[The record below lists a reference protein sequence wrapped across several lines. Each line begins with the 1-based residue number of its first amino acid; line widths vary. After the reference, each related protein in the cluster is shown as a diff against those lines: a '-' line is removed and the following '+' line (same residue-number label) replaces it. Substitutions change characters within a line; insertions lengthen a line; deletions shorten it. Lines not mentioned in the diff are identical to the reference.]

1 MAEDNAIDEKVGILN
16 LNNSNEFAADI
27 NVDALDDAER
37 PIEFGDLKGSEPAR
51 PMNLEDDYSIDQI
64 IGSNGTALQPIKGSG
79 NLSQR
84 GTSVQSIGSYNQ
96 LN

>member
-1 MAEDNAIDEKVGILN
+1 MDEKVAILN
-16 LNNSNEFAADI
+16 RNNSNEFVADI
-27 NVDALDDAER
+27 SVDALDDAER
-37 PIEFGDLKGSEPAR
+37 PIEFNDLKGSEPAR

-64 IGSNGTALQPIKGSG
+64 IGSNTTALQPIKVTR

-84 GTSVQSIGSYNQ
+84 GTSVQSIGSSNQ